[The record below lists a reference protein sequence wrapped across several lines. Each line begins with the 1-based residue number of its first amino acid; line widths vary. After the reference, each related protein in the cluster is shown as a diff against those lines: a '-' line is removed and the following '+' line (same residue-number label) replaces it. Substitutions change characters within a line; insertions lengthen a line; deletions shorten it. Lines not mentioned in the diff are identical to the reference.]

1 MKHAT
6 MPQAAQ
12 APAPVARD
20 LFGSQVDSSP
30 QPCSDTTPE
39 SPLLARMGARFG
51 ACEVARTLA
60 WLSVQFYPATKT
72 RGEVLTA
79 LRAFEAAVAEVRQ
92 EFEREG

>member
-6 MPQAAQ
+6 MTQAA
-12 APAPVARD
+12 PATEPVSLC
-20 LFGSQVDSSP
+20 LFEPSTQPSP

>member
-6 MPQAAQ
+6 MPQAVQ
-12 APAPVARD
+12 VLAPVARD
-20 LFGSQVDSSP
+20 LFGPQIDSSP
-30 QPCSDTTPE
+30 VPCSDTT
-39 SPLLARMGARFG
+39 SGDTFLARMGVRFG

-60 WLSVQFYPATKT
+60 WLALQYYPAMKT
-72 RGEVLTA
+72 RAEVLEK